1 MLIRYLPLLAALA
14 PLLAVNIAYW
24 LGVNHDHLPACFPY
38 VDGCTSISATGR
50 NPPGSFL
57 FRAVHMPLSVLLVV
71 IWYFA
76 AAWLRSLCNDAASR
90 WSNWII
96 GCGTLGA
103 AALILYVTFLGTTEP
118 FYEFMRRIGIYFYFL
133 GTALA
138 QLLVTLQFKRCCAAN
153 ARSLAQAMLWFCLL
167 PFGLGVLNLI
177 LKAIPGRCRHE
188 REPHRMARG
197 VIDAVLVPRVVCCVA
212 ADRLSGRG
220 YHGFD
225 QRSLVSTFSSV
236 RDSRNA
242 SRSALSLSLSSKP
255 LTNSDLNGL
264 TLPSPANG
272 PFSMRRPPLA

>member
-24 LGVNHDHLPACFPY
+24 LGVNYDHLPACFPY

-76 AAWLRSLCNDAASR
+76 AAWLRSLCNDVANR

-138 QLLVTLQFKRCCAAN
+138 QLLVTLYFKRCCAAN
-153 ARSLAQAMLWFCLL
+153 ARSLAQAMLWLCLL

-177 LKAIPGRCRHE
+177 LKATL
-188 REPHRMARG
+188 A
-197 VIDAVLVPRVVCCVA
+197 DADMSENRIEWLA
-212 ADRLSGRG
+212 
-220 YHGFD
+220 
-225 QRSLVSTFSSV
+225 
-236 RDSRNA
+236 
-242 SRSALSLSLSSKP
+242 ALSMQCWYLVLF
-255 LTNSDLNGL
+255 
-264 TLPSPANG
+264 AAW
-272 PFSMRRPPLA
+272 RRTGFQVVVTTDSTSAR